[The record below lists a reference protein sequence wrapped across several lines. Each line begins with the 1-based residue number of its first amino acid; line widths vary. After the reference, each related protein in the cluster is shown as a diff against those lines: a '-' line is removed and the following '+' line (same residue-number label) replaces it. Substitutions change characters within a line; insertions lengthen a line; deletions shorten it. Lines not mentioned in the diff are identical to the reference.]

1 MADPVET
8 DGVFAVTFGT
18 VLWAV
23 ALVVVGIL
31 HADLARHGWSSAL
44 WVCLAGFCLGL
55 IGIAYCVR
63 RRNAISRDRAR

>member
-1 MADPVET
+1 MET
-8 DGVFAVTFGT
+8 DGVVAVTFGT
-18 VLWAV
+18 ALWGV

-31 HADLARHGWSSAL
+31 HEDLARHGWSNAL

-63 RRNAISRDRAR
+63 RRRAISRGRAR